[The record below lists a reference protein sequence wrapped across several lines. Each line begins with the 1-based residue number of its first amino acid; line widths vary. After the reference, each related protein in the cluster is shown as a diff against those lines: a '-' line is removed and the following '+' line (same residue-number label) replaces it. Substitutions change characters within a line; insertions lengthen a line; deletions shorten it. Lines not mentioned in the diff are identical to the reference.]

1 MRDPGPFDGDFA
13 EVGFL
18 GEGSGPAALDAATA
32 LTVPPLEHQFVVGLL
47 DEGAEEPPLDLEA
60 GAVDARLDPVG
71 KVLVL
76 VGHGQGHPEP
86 ELQRERLT
94 VAVDGSEGDGSL
106 EVVGVTHGE
115 SPYWT

>member
-1 MRDPGPFDGDFA
+1 MRRRFGA
-13 EVGFL
+13 EMFRAPKMTPKWPK
-18 GEGSGPAALDAATA
+18 SS
-32 LTVPPLEHQFVVGLL
+32 LE
-47 DEGAEEPPLDLEA
+47 EGAEELPLDLEA

-71 KVLVL
+71 EVLVL

-115 SPYWT
+115 SPYLDFGHQAAAESP